1 MTSGHAFIEDLV
13 CAMLTLYAIPPS
25 LYCAKLRIV
34 LRHKGLEWT
43 ELPPPG
49 GYGSAEYKTHVPS
62 GNLPA
67 LRDGDLLLADS
78 EAIAEY
84 LNDKHPMPPM
94 LPADPQTRAKARE
107 RSRFHDTRL
116 EPAVRALFPYLPGRG
131 DAPAGFLTSQ
141 AETIN
146 ARLTQLGQMLSDTPD
161 AGMELTLAEC
171 GYPITL
177 AWLDAIAQPMDLAIT
192 MPKSVIAYRAKAE
205 SHTAV
210 ADELAQYRPILAT
223 FLGQ

>member
-1 MTSGHAFIEDLV
+1 
-13 CAMLTLYAIPPS
+13 MLTLYAIPPS

-84 LNDKHPMPPM
+84 LNDKHPTPPM
-94 LPADPQTRAKARE
+94 LPADILARAKARE

-116 EPAVRALFPYLPGRG
+116 EPAVRALFPYLPGKG
-131 DAPAGFLTSQ
+131 EAPAGFLNNQ

-146 ARLTQLGQMLSDTPD
+146 TRLVQLGQMLSDTPD
-161 AGMELTLAEC
+161 AGTELTLAEC

-177 AWLDAIAQPMDLAIT
+177 AWLDAIGQPMGLAIT
-192 MPKSVIAYRAKAE
+192 MPESVIAHRGKAD
-205 SHTAV
+205 SHAAV
-210 ADELAQYRPILAT
+210 AEELAAYRPILAT
-223 FLGQ
+223 FLGR

>member
-1 MTSGHAFIEDLV
+1 
-13 CAMLTLYAIPPS
+13 MLTLYAIPPS

-49 GYGSAEYKTHVPS
+49 GYGSAEYKAHVPS

-84 LNDKHPMPPM
+84 LNDKHPTPPM
-94 LPADPQTRAKARE
+94 LPADILARAKPRE

-116 EPAVRALFPYLPGRG
+116 EPAVRALFPYLPGKG
-131 DAPAGFLTSQ
+131 EAPAGFLNNQ

-146 ARLTQLGQMLSDTPD
+146 TRLVQLGQMLSDTPD
-161 AGMELTLAEC
+161 AGTELTLAEC

-177 AWLDAIAQPMDLAIT
+177 AWLDAIGQPMGLAIT
-192 MPKSVIAYRAKAE
+192 MPESVIAYRGKAE
-205 SHTAV
+205 SHAAV
-210 ADELAQYRPILAT
+210 AEELAAYRPILAA
-223 FLGQ
+223 FLGR